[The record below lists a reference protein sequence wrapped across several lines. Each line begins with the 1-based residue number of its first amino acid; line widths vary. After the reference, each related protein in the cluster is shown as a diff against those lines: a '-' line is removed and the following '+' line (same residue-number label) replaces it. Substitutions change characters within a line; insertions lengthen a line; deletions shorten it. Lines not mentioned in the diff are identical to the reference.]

1 MYSVPEFNS
10 ERFSRESD
18 IKRPDKGNQKRGWK
32 SSTQGMESPEA
43 ESGTI
48 GIVRSEKK

>member
-18 IKRPDKGNQKRGWK
+18 IKRPDIKETKREGGNLQHKEWK
-32 SSTQGMESPEA
+32 ALKQRVEQLEL
-43 ESGTI
+43 
-48 GIVRSEKK
+48 